1 MTSRSDQELVEDF
14 QRGNEPSFNELVL
27 RYQERLYWVAR
38 RFVQDHDNADDV
50 VQDVFCR
57 AYEGLGKFRGESG
70 IYTWLYRIT
79 VNLAL
84 NAVRRQKVREFFR
97 IDEILDVKDEHGDQP
112 DEHLEKKEQKQLIE
126 QAVAQLPEKQKAVF
140 ILRYYDEM
148 PYEEI
153 AKILKTTVG
162 GLKANYFHAVKKV
175 GAYITRAHRTR

>member
-14 QRGNEPSFNELVL
+14 QRGNESSFNELVL
-27 RYQERLYWVAR
+27 RYQERIYWVAR

-84 NAVRRQKVREFFR
+84 NAVRRQRVREFFR
-97 IDEILDVKDEHGDQP
+97 IDEILDVKDEEGLRP
-112 DEHLEKKEQKQLIE
+112 DEHLEKNEQKELIE

-153 AKILKTTVG
+153 SKIMKTTVG

-175 GAYITRAHRTR
+175 GAYINRAHRTR

>member
-14 QRGNEPSFNELVL
+14 QRGNESSFNELIL
-27 RYQERLYWVAR
+27 RYQERIYWVAR
-38 RFVQDHDNADDV
+38 RFVQDHDSADDI

-57 AYEGLGKFRGESG
+57 VYKGLGKFRGESS

-84 NAVRRQKVREFFR
+84 NAVRRQRLRDFFR
-97 IDEILDVKDEHGDQP
+97 IDEILDVKDEHGEQP
-112 DEHLEKKEQKQLIE
+112 DELLEKNEQKQLIE

-140 ILRYYDEM
+140 IMRYYDEM

-153 AKILKTTVG
+153 SKIMKTTVG

-175 GAYITRAHRTR
+175 GAYINRAHRTR

>member
-14 QRGNEPSFNELVL
+14 QRGNESSFNELIL

-97 IDEILDVKDEHGDQP
+97 IDEILDVKDEHGEQP

-153 AKILKTTVG
+153 AKIMKTTVG
-162 GLKANYFHAVKKV
+162 GLKANYFHAVRKV
-175 GAYITRAHRTR
+175 GAYVKRAHRTR

>member
-14 QRGNEPSFNELVL
+14 QKGNESSFNELVL
-27 RYQERLYWVAR
+27 RYQERMYWVAR
-38 RFVQDHDNADDV
+38 RFVQDHDSADDV

-70 IYTWLYRIT
+70 IFTWLYRIT

-84 NAVRRQKVREFFR
+84 NAVRRQRVREFFR
-97 IDEILDVKDEHGDQP
+97 IDEILDIKDEHGEQP
-112 DEHLEKKEQKQLIE
+112 DEYLEKKEQKQLIE

-140 ILRYYDEM
+140 ILRYYDEL

-153 AKILKTTVG
+153 SKIMKTTVG

-175 GAYITRAHRTR
+175 GAYINRAHRTR

>member
-14 QRGNEPSFNELVL
+14 QRGNESSFNELVL
-27 RYQERLYWVAR
+27 RYQERIYWVAR

-84 NAVRRQKVREFFR
+84 NAVRRQRVREFFR
-97 IDEILDVKDEHGDQP
+97 IDEILDVKDEHGEQP

-153 AKILKTTVG
+153 SKIMKTTVG
-162 GLKANYFHAVKKV
+162 GLKANYFHAVRKV
-175 GAYITRAHRTR
+175 GAYIKRAHGTR

>member
-14 QRGNEPSFNELVL
+14 QKGNESSFNELVL
-27 RYQERLYWVAR
+27 RYQERIYWVAR

-84 NAVRRQKVREFFR
+84 NAVRRQRVREFFR
-97 IDEILDVKDEHGDQP
+97 IDEILDVKDEHSDQP

-153 AKILKTTVG
+153 SKIMKTTVG

-175 GAYITRAHRTR
+175 GAYINRAHRTR